1 MPASP
6 NADVVSLGEIAE
18 AALVPVARVEALVA
32 RGAIRTV
39 EADSGTPGADQCERF
54 VAFDEATR
62 VVGAL
67 ARGDLR
73 PAAGT
78 AGVALFSTPPDTR
91 RSPALTLAVSSGAHA
106 AVVIVAL
113 VAGLGWTTTASEL
126 SEPLDAEPSAVRIV
140 FLTMPGPGGGGGGGG
155 LREPTPPP
163 RAERQGNSRLSS
175 PIQARP
181 VTPPVRPDP
190 PRVEPPP
197 LDARTLPAPVMTVP
211 ADARDVEGVVEPV
224 PAVAVVTSGPGTG
237 GGTGTGD
244 GTGAGA
250 GHGAGIG
257 PGSGGGTGGGP
268 YRPGSGVTP
277 PRLLRE
283 VRADYTDQ
291 ARRTGIEGDV
301 VLEITVQRDGTV
313 GDIRVL
319 EGLGGGLTDRAVQAV
334 RQWRFAPAQLRGAD
348 VDVIVEVAVEF
359 RLR

>member
-1 MPASP
+1 MSASP
-6 NADVVSLGEIAE
+6 LTDVVSLEEIAE
-18 AALVPVARVEALVA
+18 AAMVPVARVEALVA
-32 RGAIRTV
+32 RGAVRTV
-39 EADSGTPGADQCERF
+39 EASSRTRGSDRFERF
-54 VAFDEATR
+54 VAFGEATR
-62 VVGAL
+62 VVRAL

-73 PAAGT
+73 PAEGT

-106 AVVIVAL
+106 AVVLVAIVAS
-113 VAGLGWTTTASEL
+113 LGWTTTASEL
-126 SEPLDAEPSAVRIV
+126 TEPLNAETAAVRLV

-155 LREPTPPP
+155 LRQPTPPP
-163 RAERQGNSRLSS
+163 RAERQGSSRLSS
-175 PIQARP
+175 PIQARA
-181 VTPPVRPDP
+181 VTPPLRPEP

-197 LDARTLPAPVMTVP
+197 LEARTLPAPVMTVP
-211 ADARDVEGVVEPV
+211 ADTRDVDGVVEPV
-224 PAVAVVTSGPGTG
+224 AAVEEDVSGPGAG

-250 GHGAGIG
+250 GSGTGIG
-257 PGSGGGTGGGP
+257 PGSGGGAGGGP

-291 ARRTGIEGDV
+291 ARTSGIEGDV

-319 EGLGGGLTDRAVQAV
+319 EGLGGGLNERAVQAV
-334 RQWRFAPAQLRGAD
+334 RQWRFAPARLRGMD